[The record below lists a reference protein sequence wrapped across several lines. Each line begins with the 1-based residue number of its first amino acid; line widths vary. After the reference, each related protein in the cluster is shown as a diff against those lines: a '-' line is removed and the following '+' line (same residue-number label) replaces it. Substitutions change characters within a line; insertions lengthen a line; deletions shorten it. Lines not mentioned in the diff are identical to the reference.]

1 MIIVLY
7 TLISRGMWGNGG
19 ENPPESA
26 AIRSVERKRYWTQP
40 VRHWTQPDENKKPK
54 KSECVSHI

>member
-26 AIRSVERKRYWTQP
+26 QLCSLKWGRSEAERSGASVELG
-40 VRHWTQPDENKKPK
+40 
-54 KSECVSHI
+54 